1 MRILHTIIEYVRR
14 EPRGYSADGRTLGL
28 GLAAALDKTNRQT
41 TAEVEEFLRTRV
53 DVPRQRAA

>member
-28 GLAAALDKTNRQT
+28 GLAVAMEKANRRS
-41 TAEVEEFLRTRV
+41 TAQVEQFLRDRV
-53 DVPRQRAA
+53 DVPHQRAA